1 MKRFFALLLALCMI
15 FALAACG
22 QKEAPAEE
30 PKAEP
35 AAPAEEQPTPAAEP
49 VKLVVG
55 LVQAS
60 SHNFVGYM
68 EKFAESVS
76 EATDGTVTV
85 EIFADS
91 QLGGEA
97 DVTAALT
104 EGTIDMCI
112 NATGELAKR
121 VPAYGIC
128 DAPFVYKSAE
138 HMNKVVNSD
147 LFQEYHDELLAN
159 YGIRVLGSF
168 YVGTRHITSNKPI
181 NTPEDL
187 VGLKIRVPDQE
198 PSMNAFK
205 IFDAAPTGL
214 AYAELYMALQQ
225 GVVDAEE
232 NSYGIIIS
240 GKLYEVQKYLALTG
254 HQIQNNFLT
263 ISEKTFQKLSPEQ
276 QEAVLECAAKVCEEG
291 TADMIYQEENVQ
303 RGELE
308 DKIEIVEVD
317 QAAFRDVAM
326 ANMEANGYFDLDM
339 YQKIQEIG

>member
-1 MKRFFALLLALCMI
+1 MKKVLAGLLILCMTLSMAG
-15 FALAACG
+15 FVQPRQLSS
-22 QKEAPAEE
+22 EA
-30 PKAEP
+30 KS
-35 AAPAEEQPTPAAEP
+35 APEP

-60 SHNFVGYM
+60 SHEFVQYM
-68 EKFAESVS
+68 EHFGELVS
-76 EATDGTVTV
+76 EATNGTVTV
-85 EIFADS
+85 EVFADS

-97 DVTAALT
+97 DITASLT

-128 DAPFVYKSAE
+128 DAPFVFRDPE
-138 HMNKVVNSD
+138 HMNKVVTSD
-147 LFQEYHDELLAN
+147 MFQAYHDELLEN
-159 YGIRVLGSF
+159 FGIRVLGSF
-168 YVGTRHITSNKPI
+168 YVGTRHITANKPI
-181 NTPEDL
+181 ETPEDL

-205 IFDAAPTGL
+205 LFDAAPTGL

-232 NSYGIIIS
+232 NSFGIIIS
-240 GKLYEVQKYLALTG
+240 GNLFEVQDYLSLTG

-263 ISEKTFQKLSPEQ
+263 ISEATFQKLTPEQ
-276 QEAVLECAAKVCEEG
+276 QQAVIDCAKTVCEEG
-291 TADMIYQEENVQ
+291 TQDMIDKEMTEQLAS
-303 RGELE
+303 LE

-317 QAAFRDVAM
+317 KEAFREVAM
-326 ANMEANGYFDLDM
+326 ENMEENGFFDLDM
-339 YQKIQEIG
+339 YQQIQEIE

>member
-1 MKRFFALLLALCMI
+1 MKRFLTVMLVCFICLTTI
-15 FALAACG
+15 FANGATEA
-22 QKEAPAEE
+22 QKTE
-30 PKAEP
+30 K
-35 AAPAEEQPTPAAEP
+35 P

-55 LVQAS
+55 LVQAG
-60 SHNFVGYM
+60 SHNFIGYM
-68 EKFAESVS
+68 ENFAKEVS
-76 EATDGTVTV
+76 AATNGTVTV

-97 DVTAALT
+97 DITAALT

-121 VPAYGIC
+121 IPAYGIC
-128 DAPFVYKSAE
+128 DAPFVFKSAD
-138 HMNKVVNSD
+138 HMNRVVTSPI
-147 LFQEYHDELLAN
+147 FQEYHDKLLEG

-168 YVGTRHITSNKPI
+168 YVGTRHCTSNKPI
-181 NTPEDL
+181 NTPSDL
-187 VGLKIRVPDQE
+187 VGLKIRVPDQA

-205 IFDAAPTGL
+205 LFNAAPTGL

-263 ISEKTFQKLSPEQ
+263 ISEKTYQKLSPSQ
-276 QEAVLECAAKVCEEG
+276 QQAVVEAAKKVCAEG
-291 TADMIYQEENVQ
+291 TKDMMYQEENVQ
-303 RGELE
+303 RAQLE
-308 DKIEIVEVD
+308 DKIQIVEVD
-317 QAAFRDVAM
+317 RSAFSKVAM
-326 ANMEANGYFDLDM
+326 ANMEANDFFDLNM
-339 YQKIQEIG
+339 YEKIQNFE